1 MNAQETEL
9 LSLQQRASTH
19 PYNEAALL
27 RRIDEIKASLGIA
40 GKESRVKPVAETA
53 EADLSEVETAVVTT
67 KRKR

>member
-9 LSLQQRASTH
+9 LSLQQRAAAH

-27 RRIDEIKASLGIA
+27 RRIEEIRATLGSSVL
-40 GKESRVKPVAETA
+40 EDSSSVPETA
-53 EADLSEVETAVVTT
+53 EADLSEVETAVIKT